1 MKKKVFKFAE
11 YSVTVTEH
19 IISYSKF
26 DECFANEIIMPIAGG
41 NWNNTITE
49 YGTVILDNGYMRFKA
64 DFEWEYKQLFDFI
77 ALGYGIDVPAKPILT
92 K

>member
-1 MKKKVFKFAE
+1 MKKVFKFAE

-19 IISYSKF
+19 MIEYSRF
-26 DECFANEIIMPIAGG
+26 DETGLELFMPIAGAHFT
-41 NWNNTITE
+41 NTITE

-64 DFEWEYKQLFDFI
+64 EFEWEYKQMFDFI
-77 ALGYGIDVPAKPILT
+77 ALGYCIDVPAKPIFT